1 MQAVREFY
9 PAARPADWQLVD
21 AGIRVQALKK
31 ADRGA
36 VYFGTEVFTDSQ
48 HSLAALLGA
57 SPGASV
63 SVSIAR
69 EVILKCFPQLLEH
82 PAGRARMKEMLP
94 TYDVDLKQSAQA
106 ALFRKV
112 SANTEATLRLT
123 PNSNP

>member
-9 PAARPADWQLVD
+9 PAARTADWQLVD

-31 ADRGA
+31 ADHGA

-82 PAGRARMKEMLP
+82 SAGRARMKEMLP
-94 TYDVDLKQSAQA
+94 TYDEDLKQPAQA
-106 ALFRKV
+106 ALFRKI
-112 SANTEATLRLT
+112 SANTEAILQMT
-123 PNSNP
+123 PNSNL